1 MFRLI
6 YIFHQDLKNK
16 VKIFE
21 KNEEINKKEN
31 RELNNEIKVLTDRL
45 ACIHESNLPDDE
57 KVEDEHEQFKNLI
70 GMALN
75 IEKNMPGVISLLE
88 KVSQKLETSSVEA
101 ITKINGLILASTKSM
116 EEVIESISRDL
127 STNLDLVN
135 INSANIDPE
144 DKLTNIKLQ
153 YEHIMEN
160 NIKDILK
167 RVNTIKEKNKSDF
180 NKMEGIKDKVLDIK
194 SFSSD
199 IISIAEKTHVLA
211 INAKIEAARLQK
223 YSGGFGVVAGEV
235 GLLSIDSM
243 KTANRIHDEIREL
256 TDYVESVILG
266 IENDMIIEKEFFDAV
281 ISLMDNIF
289 SPAVDHLIHLS
300 SEIDKTI
307 GKSSNFNESMNDVVY
322 SLQFSDINYQ
332 AITHTKKIL
341 SYLQENIGKMNLSK
355 EFLDKVRRLPANINT
370 LFEDIPIDVSV
381 GDEREEED
389 EVTFF

>member
-1 MFRLI
+1 
-6 YIFHQDLKNK
+6 
-16 VKIFE
+16 
-21 KNEEINKKEN
+21 
-31 RELNNEIKVLTDRL
+31 
-45 ACIHESNLPDDE
+45 
-57 KVEDEHEQFKNLI
+57 
-70 GMALN
+70 
-75 IEKNMPGVISLLE
+75 
-88 KVSQKLETSSVEA
+88 
-101 ITKINGLILASTKSM
+101 
-116 EEVIESISRDL
+116 
-127 STNLDLVN
+127 
-135 INSANIDPE
+135 
-144 DKLTNIKLQ
+144 
-153 YEHIMEN
+153 
-160 NIKDILK
+160 
-167 RVNTIKEKNKSDF
+167 
-180 NKMEGIKDKVLDIK
+180 
-194 SFSSD
+194 
-199 IISIAEKTHVLA
+199 
-211 INAKIEAARLQK
+211 
-223 YSGGFGVVAGEV
+223 
-235 GLLSIDSM
+235 M

-266 IENDMIIEKEFFDAV
+266 IENDMVIEKEFFDAVISLMDNTV

-307 GKSSNFNESMNDVVY
+307 GKSSNFNSMNDVVY